1 MRSFRGGGLII
12 WSLQSRA
19 WWSENNVSTRA
30 SLSTLSVCRD
40 MMKSRVWPLEW
51 VGSDICCSRP
61 NVSRISA
68 NCTRSWFWWSSQW
81 ILKSP
86 IMTRR
91 PLEDAKDSS
100 RWVKSVMNALGE
112 ILFLDDGGTLYIIT
126 SLIASDAVVIIRWSI
141 SNAEDSKDAIIL

>member
-1 MRSFRGGGLII
+1 MCSFRGGGLII

-51 VGSDICCSRP
+51 VGSVICCSRP

-68 NCTRSWFWWSSQW
+68 NCTRSWFWRSSQW

-91 PLEDAKDSS
+91 PYIMYMKCSG
-100 RWVKSVMNALGE
+100 N
-112 ILFLDDGGTLYIIT
+112 LYIHQMYSKT
-126 SLIASDAVVIIRWSI
+126 SVGWKWCILMVYMIHTDDASLYCSGYFLISYCRDLKIVLR
-141 SNAEDSKDAIIL
+141 